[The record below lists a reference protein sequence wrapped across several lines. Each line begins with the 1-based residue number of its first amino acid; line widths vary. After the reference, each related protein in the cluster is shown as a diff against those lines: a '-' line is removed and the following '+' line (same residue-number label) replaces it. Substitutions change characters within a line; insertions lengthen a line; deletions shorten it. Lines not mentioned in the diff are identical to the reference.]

1 MRRILTA
8 ALAAA
13 VALTMN
19 AIGPRTL
26 PAPDKTGGMPL
37 MQTLASRH
45 SDRQYSDRPLS
56 EQTLG
61 DLLWAANGV
70 NSPDGHRTAPSAMNR
85 QEIDLYVFDPE
96 GVWLYDA
103 AGHTLKPVAEGDHR
117 TLLNAGQE
125 FAATAPVSILM
136 VMNGDKFQS
145 TGGRADLMM
154 AADAGIVCQNIN
166 LFCTSAGLRTVP
178 RASMDTAAISA
189 LLNLPT
195 TQRPI
200 LNNPVGY

>member
-1 MRRILTA
+1 
-8 ALAAA
+8 
-13 VALTMN
+13 
-19 AIGPRTL
+19 
-26 PAPDKTGGMPL
+26 
-37 MQTLASRH
+37 
-45 SDRQYSDRPLS
+45 
-56 EQTLG
+56 
-61 DLLWAANGV
+61 
-70 NSPDGHRTAPSAMNR
+70 MNR

-103 AGHTLKPVAEGDHR
+103 AGHTLTPVAEGDHR

-136 VMNGDKFQS
+136 VMNGDKFQG

-189 LLNLPT
+189 LLNLPAT
-195 TQRPI
+195 HRPI